1 MGIAVFD
8 YRVCA
13 PTRSAAATE
22 PCSRRSVTTTTS
34 RCSPSSS
41 TIPARIASTG
51 SGSRH
56 VPRRCCSWP
65 TSWSHRSAT
74 YSSSDGEGNPTIWS
88 GWSRAAG
95 VRRPVV
101 RPFLLRRVPA
111 EGDREAQDRARQAS
125 LARPSPPLHGR
136 IRRIVVPSHGLA
148 RKLLEEY
155 PTTAA
160 KADVIPNASASTGCG
175 GRRASAAGRYA
186 PASASTTPI
195 SPSSSPRSGTSS
207 AAVAGQVAFVG
218 MQDDVRPF
226 VWAGDIFALPSAYEV
241 VPLAAL
247 EAGAAAL
254 PLLATELDGLRDLL
268 ADGRPATSCIAPASA
283 WRPACGGSAACLEA
297 KGSRLDEDA

>member
-1 MGIAVFD
+1 VLGLLLQLGWRGKSYDLVQVVESKLAFGDLSYVHFCCGAFL
-8 YRVCA
+8 RKETA
-13 PTRSAAATE
+13 
-22 PCSRRSVTTTTS
+22 RRRTV
-34 RCSPSSS
+34 
-41 TIPARIASTG
+41 
-51 SGSRH
+51 
-56 VPRRCCSWP
+56 
-65 TSWSHRSAT
+65 
-74 YSSSDGEGNPTIWS
+74 
-88 GWSRAAG
+88 
-95 VRRPVV
+95 
-101 RPFLLRRVPA
+101 
-111 EGDREAQDRARQAS
+111 QDRLRW
-125 LARPSPPLHGR
+125 LDHRLHAMAEPWVFGR

-160 KADVIPNASASTGCG
+160 KVDVIPNASTLTGCG
-175 GRRASAAGRYA
+175 GRRPSTAGRYA
-186 PASASTTPI
+186 PASASTTPT
-195 SPSSSPRSGTSS
+195 SPSSSPRSGTSN

-247 EAGAAAL
+247 EAGAAGL

-268 ADGRPATSCIAPASA
+268 AGGRPATSWIAPASA